1 MNLRTRITLLTLL
14 ILSLSL
20 LVIGASVYALLQRY
34 LYQTLRAELRD
45 AVSQV
50 INQNN
55 IPFPAGNSAELLNKV
70 LPPSVY
76 GEVDILI
83 PDKPTPESF
92 VNNFEVIPIPSRT
105 LGGQRILLT
114 PNDYAILLQK
124 GEVWTIT
131 QLPQADGQPQRLLVH
146 GVLVR
151 GRNAPLNLRDTWLA
165 VLVAK
170 PLRPIE
176 LTLAELSRVFLF
188 VSILVLTLVGVLTYV
203 LVGKT
208 LEPLEAIAH
217 KAEEVSIKGWT
228 RLPEPDTNDEVAA
241 VARALNRM
249 LARLEHAFQ
258 TQTRFLADASH
269 ELRTPITAILGHVGY
284 LLRRTPVTETQRE
297 SLETIRREGERMT
310 KLVTDLLDLAGSE
323 GGWRFDIRPVEVRE
337 LLEEIAAEYGRTFD
351 GEIKIE
357 APEDEVWV
365 EADDQR
371 LHQVFA
377 NLVAN
382 AIKAGAKTITLR
394 VLLPGDR
401 VVVQVVDDGPGIPPE
416 HLPHLFDRFYRV
428 DKARDRAAGGS
439 GLGLAIV
446 KAIVEALGGEVWV
459 ESEVGHGTTFSVS
472 LKRATTQPPHQ
483 H

>member
-1 MNLRTRITLLTLL
+1 VNLRTRITLLTLL

-50 INQNN
+50 ISQNE
-55 IPFPAGNSAELLNKV
+55 IPFPTSNSTDFLNKV

-83 PDKPTPESF
+83 PDRPTPESF
-92 VNNFEVIPIPSRT
+92 INNFEVIPIPSRS
-105 LGGQRILLT
+105 LGGQRMLLT
-114 PNDYAILLQK
+114 PNDYATLLQK
-124 GEVWTIT
+124 GEVWTIA

-151 GRNAPLNLRDTWLA
+151 GKNAPLNLRDTWLA
-165 VLVAK
+165 ILVAK

-188 VSILVLTLVGVLTYV
+188 VSILVLTLVGVLTYI

-208 LEPLEAIAH
+208 LEPLEAIAQ

-249 LARLEHAFQ
+249 LDRLEHAFQ
-258 TQTRFLADASH
+258 TQRRFLADASH

-284 LLRRTPVTETQRE
+284 LLRRTPVTDSQRE

-323 GGWRFDIRPVEVRE
+323 GGWRFDIRPVELHE
-337 LLEEIAAEYGRTFD
+337 LLDEIAAEYGRTFE
-351 GEIKIE
+351 GQIKVE
-357 APEDEVWV
+357 VPEDEVWV

-382 AIKAGAKTITLR
+382 AIKAGAKQVELR
-394 VLLPGDR
+394 VRLPGDR
-401 VVVQVVDDGPGIPPE
+401 VVVQVADDGPGIPPE

-459 ESEVGHGTTFSVS
+459 ESEVGRGTTFSVS
-472 LKRATTQPPHQ
+472 LRRAATQPPHQ

>member
-50 INQNN
+50 VNQND
-55 IPFPAGNSAELLNKV
+55 IPFPAGNSAELLNKA

-83 PDKPTPESF
+83 PDQPTPESF

-105 LGGQRILLT
+105 LGGQRMLLT
-114 PNDYAILLQK
+114 PNDYATLLQK
-124 GEVWTIT
+124 GEVWTIA

-176 LTLAELSRVFLF
+176 LTLAELSRVYLF

-203 LVGKT
+203 LVGRT

-249 LARLEHAFQ
+249 LDRLEHAFQ

-284 LLRRTPVTETQRE
+284 LLRRTPVTEKQRE

-323 GGWRFDIRPVEVRE
+323 GGWRFDIRPVELRE
-337 LLEEIAAEYGRTFD
+337 LLEEIAAEYGRTFE
-351 GEIKIE
+351 GSIALE

-382 AIKAGAKTITLR
+382 AIKAGARRVELR
-394 VLLPGDR
+394 VRLPGDR

-416 HLPHLFDRFYRV
+416 HLPHLFERFYRV

-459 ESEVGHGTTFSVS
+459 ESEVGRGTTFSVS
-472 LKRATTQPPHQ
+472 LKRAKARPPRQ
-483 H
+483 R

>member
-1 MNLRTRITLLTLL
+1 VNLRTRITLLTLL

-50 INQNN
+50 VNQND
-55 IPFPAGNSAELLNKV
+55 IPFPAGNSAELLNKA

-83 PDKPTPESF
+83 PDQPTPESF

-105 LGGQRILLT
+105 LGGQRMLLT
-114 PNDYAILLQK
+114 PNDYATLLQK
-124 GEVWTIT
+124 GEVWTIA

-176 LTLAELSRVFLF
+176 LTLAELSRVYLF

-203 LVGKT
+203 LVGRT

-249 LARLEHAFQ
+249 LDRLEHAFQ

-284 LLRRTPVTETQRE
+284 LLRRTPVTEKQRE

-323 GGWRFDIRPVEVRE
+323 GGWRFDIRPVELRE
-337 LLEEIAAEYGRTFD
+337 LLEEIAAEYGRTFE
-351 GEIKIE
+351 GSIALE

-382 AIKAGAKTITLR
+382 AIKAGARRVELR
-394 VLLPGDR
+394 VRLPGDR
-401 VVVQVVDDGPGIPPE
+401 VVVQVADDGPGIPPE
-416 HLPHLFDRFYRV
+416 HLPHLFERFYRV

-459 ESEVGHGTTFSVS
+459 ESEVGRGTTFSVS
-472 LKRATTQPPHQ
+472 LKRAKARPPRQ
-483 H
+483 R

>member
-50 INQNN
+50 VNQND
-55 IPFPAGNSAELLNKV
+55 IPFPAGNSAELLNKA

-83 PDKPTPESF
+83 PDQPTPESF

-105 LGGQRILLT
+105 LGGQRMLLT
-114 PNDYAILLQK
+114 PNDYATLLQK
-124 GEVWTIT
+124 GEVWTIA

-176 LTLAELSRVFLF
+176 LTLAELSRVYLF

-203 LVGKT
+203 LVGRT

-249 LARLEHAFQ
+249 LDRLEHAFQ

-284 LLRRTPVTETQRE
+284 LLRRTPVTEKQRE

-323 GGWRFDIRPVEVRE
+323 GGWRFDIRPVELRE
-337 LLEEIAAEYGRTFD
+337 LLEEIAAEYGRTFE
-351 GEIKIE
+351 GSIALE

-382 AIKAGAKTITLR
+382 AIKAGARRVELR
-394 VLLPGDR
+394 VRLPGDR
-401 VVVQVVDDGPGIPPE
+401 VVVQVADDGPGIPPE
-416 HLPHLFDRFYRV
+416 HLPHLFERFYRV

-459 ESEVGHGTTFSVS
+459 ESEVGRGTTFSVS
-472 LKRATTQPPHQ
+472 LKRAKARPPRQ
-483 H
+483 R